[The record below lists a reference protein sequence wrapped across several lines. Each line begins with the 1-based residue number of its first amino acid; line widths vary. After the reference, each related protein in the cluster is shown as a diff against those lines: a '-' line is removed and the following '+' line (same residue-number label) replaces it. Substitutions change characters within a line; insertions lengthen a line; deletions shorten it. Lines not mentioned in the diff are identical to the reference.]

1 MFLDVIEELRQVWT
15 VCACDTQG
23 FGQVGLMFLDM
34 FSAVLLHC
42 KKKDNL
48 ICFVD
53 GFGFI

>member
-15 VCACDTQG
+15 VCACDAQG
-23 FGQVGLMFLDM
+23 FGQVGLMFLDA

-48 ICFVD
+48 ICVAD

>member
-15 VCACDTQG
+15 VCVCDTQG
-23 FGQVGLMFLDM
+23 FGQVGSMFLDA
-34 FSAVLLHC
+34 FSAVLLCC